1 MRFTEQELRDFLTRQ
16 ADEFANEQL
25 YIDLEG
31 NGYDY
36 AYAKGAEEAYLF
48 VLRFLDEY
56 KLEEGNNNE

>member
-16 ADEFANEQL
+16 ADLFANEQMEFSH
-25 YIDLEG
+25 DD

-36 AYAKGAEEAYLF
+36 YYAKGAEEAYLF

-56 KLEEGNNNE
+56 KLGE